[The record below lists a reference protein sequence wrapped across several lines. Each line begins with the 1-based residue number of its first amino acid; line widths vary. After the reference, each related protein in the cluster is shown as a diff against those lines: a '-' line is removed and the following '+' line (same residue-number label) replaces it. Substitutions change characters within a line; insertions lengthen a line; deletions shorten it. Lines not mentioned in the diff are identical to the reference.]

1 MMSPT
6 KGAEVGHEASPARG
20 AKVGHEASP
29 ARGAKVG
36 EEVWPISS
44 PIVFWDFETS
54 GLDNE
59 RVSKTKFD
67 PQAQNETS
75 ANNATINATNNAS
88 ASSGKFGLAKVKSTL
103 SALSMKALFAL
114 ADLIIE
120 LDEFVARIAQRIFR
134 ALPLRVQKILQTVNE
149 QFKIGRNRLLGIE
162 VGQSPQRSS
171 KQEERDSL
179 DIRGGNLE
187 MERGDVP
194 GWVLVVLMTT
204 GLVTALWTIAAPRL
218 SSILKNS
225 LDSMNNIR

>member
-1 MMSPT
+1 MSPT
-6 KGAEVGHEASPARG
+6 KGAE
-20 AKVGHEASP
+20 VGHEASP

-44 PIVFWDFETS
+44 PIVFWDFEAS

-75 ANNATINATNNAS
+75 ANNATNNAS

-103 SALSMKALFAL
+103 SALSMKAPFAL